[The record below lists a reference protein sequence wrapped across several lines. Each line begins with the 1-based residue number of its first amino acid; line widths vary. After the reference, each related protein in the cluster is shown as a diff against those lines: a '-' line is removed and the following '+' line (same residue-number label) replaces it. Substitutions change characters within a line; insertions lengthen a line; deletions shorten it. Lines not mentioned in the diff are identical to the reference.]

1 MADEKR
7 MGRGIGDL
15 LRLNKV
21 EAEPAA
27 AAGQVLQLAVDAVLP
42 NPHQPRKHFA
52 PQALDELARSVKQTG
67 ILQPVVVRRSGDAY
81 ELVAGERRW
90 RAARMAGLATI
101 PAVVREVPT
110 ERLLEE
116 ALVENI
122 QRADLNP
129 LEKAQAYQKLM
140 AQFGYTQQGMSER
153 VGQDRSTVANI
164 LRLLELPAAAKE
176 ALVKGTLTMGH
187 ARALLAFR
195 DDAQREQ
202 VCRRIELEGLSVRQ
216 VEEMASGKAPAAAV
230 ALSEEAKIL
239 PPKAGAKT
247 KSADVK
253 ALEDQL
259 RQVLGTKVEIKPGRG
274 RKGKIQLE
282 YYSVEDFNRLFKRLM
297 R

>member
-1 MADEKR
+1 MADERK

-27 AAGQVLQLAVDAVLP
+27 APGQVLQLPVDAVLP
-42 NPHQPRKHFA
+42 NPHQPRKHFV
-52 PQALDELARSVKQTG
+52 PQALEELSRSIKQTG
-67 ILQPVVVRRSGDAY
+67 ILQPVVVRRSGEAY

-101 PAVVREVPT
+101 PAVVREIPT
-110 ERLLEE
+110 ERLLEA

-140 AQFGYTQQGMSER
+140 DQFGYTQQGLSER

-164 LRLLELPAAAKE
+164 LRLLELPAGAKE

-187 ARALLAFR
+187 ARALLSFR

-202 VCRRIELEGLSVRQ
+202 VCRRIEMEGLSVRQ
-216 VEEMASGKAPAAAV
+216 VEELASGKAQAAAV
-230 ALSEEAKIL
+230 PVTQEAKVM
-239 PPKAGAKT
+239 PPRAGAKT

-259 RQVLGTKVEIKPGRG
+259 RQALGTKVEIKPGRG